1 MKIHIKLHPN
11 SSLEKIEEIEK
22 DKEYEVWIKEK
33 PIEGKANEEL
43 VRILKR
49 YFKSRE
55 IKITSGFTS
64 RKKIVE
70 IK

>member
-1 MKIHIKLHPN
+1 MKIKVKIHPN

-22 DKEYEVWIKEK
+22 DKEYEVWMREK

-43 VRILKR
+43 IKVLRK

-55 IKITSGFTS
+55 IKITSGLSS